1 MTMPEVKYNIAI
13 VEQFPEVNETGN
25 FLVLG
30 SAIDTLAE
38 DWMSYIDKFL
48 TVTVNRESQSSDNH
62 IAKFARK
69 YGEGSM
75 NFLGAPESV
84 LSTLGLSELFQVI
97 KQVPFVGGMLRFQA
111 SMTYDDLLKH
121 YIESGTKK
129 QGMYST
135 GTIID
140 RFFLKQWS
148 EGKLLYPLLVSSSII
163 QRNYDLHNYI
173 ETSDLAMGFKNHLDE
188 RGFKT
193 NTAKNLFSQM
203 LSVLVAVSIRSLD
216 ELSEKVLASLEYASK
231 EKIFNGKTRRKDNI
245 LYGCNEIRRYL
256 ISIGRT
262 DITVPRDNSNN
273 KRSETVTDQK
283 YGPLSSIDISGHP
296 SLAALLEDT
305 VRFKAGLILKGLA
318 KGTIKTIIA
327 DVKNLFLYLTTVFPK
342 EEINTAL
349 INKAFDPAFENNILN
364 FAKAKEFSGK
374 NGFIRNSARFLTYC
388 ELLTPFAFKHIPRMP
403 QKRKI
408 AARNAMPANML
419 RDLRDILIN
428 KPPKS
433 GTKWQPEKADLS
445 WWPHK
450 DVYPVHPIMVLLH
463 IFIPLRGGQI
473 RNLCREQSF
482 LQNEVGS
489 ITHFVINTDKN
500 VHREALQEIP
510 NVWDDLKIVES
521 FLKWHKEYFKNL
533 PEYIYNED
541 ENTPWSKITPLMITP
556 SNLRPMSQNSHMK
569 YLKRLFLKYQIEAN
583 QAMEAMGKQPVISV
597 IWPGSAELVM
607 PKSVEEIDALTETA
621 VNKFK
626 SCYDI
631 HSLRVTGATRY
642 LEAGLGINLVM
653 MLTGHATPEML
664 MRIYVRLTMDEKK
677 KHLRTAINKIYTG
690 ELESLV
696 DASTAFVRMEIP
708 TNYDV
713 SNPDEM
719 QRAIHE
725 NGLFSLFRKAPD
737 YDSTEMDTGEELA
750 MTNHPSTWFPM
761 IHGICPGVQCPVGR
775 EKKCSLCP
783 YLITGKIFLE
793 GVVHQANLSLIHFHR
808 VSTDISEEES
818 SGKYESHAKR
828 ERLDLLLEEVLGW
841 WEIIQEIEN
850 RLVPTSEDS
859 QLENV
864 PIALRTQSNLVTGKT
879 VPSEIAYLEANY
891 DAMQLGVEKDREGLA
906 ILAISAYNL
915 AKETGED
922 QEIIRIV
929 RDDKKLIDWL
939 MGHYSKYQQNNLL
952 PDFIAKLRG
961 ENRLNFPQ

>member
-1 MTMPEVKYNIAI
+1 MTITTI
-13 VEQFPEVNETGN
+13 EQFPEVNETGN
-25 FLVLG
+25 FLVLV
-30 SAIDTLAE
+30 SKIETLAD
-38 DWMSYIDKFL
+38 DWLDYIDKFL
-48 TVTVNRESQSSDNH
+48 TVTVNRESQSSDNY

-69 YGEGSM
+69 YIQGSM

-84 LSTLGLSELFQVI
+84 LSTLGLSESFQVI
-97 KQVPFVGGMLRFQA
+97 KQVPFGSMLRFQA
-111 SMTYDDLLKH
+111 AMTYEDLLKH
-121 YIESGTKK
+121 FIENGNRK
-129 QGMYST
+129 QGMYAT

-148 EGKLLYPLLVSSSII
+148 EGKLLYPLLISSSII
-163 QRNYDLHNYI
+163 QRNYDLYNYI
-173 ETSDLAMGFKNHLDE
+173 EKSGLATGFKNHLDG
-188 RGFKT
+188 RGFQT

-203 LSVLVAVSIRSLD
+203 LSVLVAVRTRSLD
-216 ELSEKVLASLEYASK
+216 ELSEKVLISLENASK
-231 EKIFNGKTRRKDNI
+231 VKIAKSQSKRKDNI

-273 KRSETVTDQK
+273 KRAETVADQK
-283 YGPLSSIDISGHP
+283 YGPLSSIDVSGHP

-305 VRFKAGLILKGLA
+305 VRFKAVLILEGLA

-327 DVKNLFLYLTTVFPK
+327 DIKNLFVYLTTVFPK

-349 INKAFDPAFENNILN
+349 IDKAFDPAFENNILD
-364 FAKAKEFSGK
+364 FAKKKEFSGK
-374 NGFIRNSARFLTYC
+374 NGFIRNSARFLKYC
-388 ELLTPFAFKHIPRMP
+388 ELITPFALKHIPRMP

-408 AARNAMPANML
+408 AARNAMPASML

-428 KPPKS
+428 RPPKS
-433 GTKWQPEKADLS
+433 GTSWQPEKADLS

-450 DVYPVHPIMVLLH
+450 GVYPVHPIMVLLH
-463 IFIPLRGGQI
+463 LFIPLRGAQI

-482 LQNEVGS
+482 HYNETGV

-510 NVWDDLKIVES
+510 NVWDDLKIVEP
-521 FLKWHKEYFKNL
+521 FLKWHKEYFPNL

-541 ENTPWSKITPLMITP
+541 ENTPWTKITPLMITP

-569 YLKRLFLKYQIEAN
+569 YLKRLLLKYQIEEN
-583 QAMEAMGKQPVISV
+583 QALEAMGKEPTVSV
-597 IWPGSAELVM
+597 IWPGSAEVTK
-607 PKSVEEIDALTETA
+607 PKNVEEVDTLTETA
-621 VNKFK
+621 IDKFK

-677 KHLRTAINKIYTG
+677 KHLQTAINKIYTG

-696 DASTAFVRMEIP
+696 DATTSFVRVEIP
-708 TNYDV
+708 AHYDV
-713 SNPDEM
+713 TKPEER
-719 QRAIHE
+719 QRAIDE

-737 YDSTEMDTGEELA
+737 YDSTEMDSGERLA
-750 MTNHPSTWFPM
+750 MSNHPSTWFPM

-808 VSTDISEEES
+808 ASVDISQEES

-828 ERLDLLLEEVLGW
+828 EKLDLLLEEVLGW
-841 WEIIQEIEN
+841 WEIIQEIED
-850 RLVPTSEDS
+850 RLVPKSEDS
-859 QLENV
+859 KLENV
-864 PIALRTQSNLVTGKT
+864 PIALRSQSSLVDGKT
-879 VPSEIAYLEANY
+879 VPPEIAYLEANY
-891 DAMQLGVEKDREGLA
+891 DAVQLGIEKDREGLA
-906 ILAISAYNL
+906 VLAISAYNL
-915 AKETGED
+915 AKETGDD
-922 QEIIRIV
+922 QDIARVV

-939 MGHYSKYQQNNLL
+939 MGHYSKYKQNNLL

-961 ENRLNFPQ
+961 EDNVAIPKI

>member
-1 MTMPEVKYNIAI
+1 MTITTI
-13 VEQFPEVNETGN
+13 EQFPEVNETGN
-25 FLVLG
+25 FLVLV
-30 SAIDTLAE
+30 STIETLAD
-38 DWMSYIDKFL
+38 DWLDYIDKFL
-48 TVTVNRESQSSDNH
+48 TVTVNRESQSSDNY

-69 YGEGSM
+69 YIQGSM

-84 LSTLGLSELFQVI
+84 LSTLGLSESFQVI
-97 KQVPFVGGMLRFQA
+97 QQVPFGGMLRFQA
-111 SMTYDDLLKH
+111 VMTYEDLLKQ
-121 YIESGTKK
+121 YIEHGTRK

-148 EGKLLYPLLVSSSII
+148 EGKLLYPLLLSSSII

-173 ETSDLAMGFKNHLDE
+173 GTSDLAIGFKNHLDG
-188 RGFKT
+188 RGFQT
-193 NTAKNLFSQM
+193 NTPQVLFSQM
-203 LSVLVAVSIRSLD
+203 LSVFVAVSIRSLD
-216 ELSEKVLASLEYASK
+216 ELTEKVLTSLEHVSK
-231 EKIFNGKTRRKDNI
+231 EKMIDSKSNRRDYI

-256 ISIGRT
+256 ISKGRT

-273 KRSETVTDQK
+273 KRRETVTDQK
-283 YGPLSSIDISGHP
+283 YGSLKSIDVSENP
-296 SLAALLEDT
+296 SLAALREET
-305 VRFKAGLILKGLA
+305 VRFKATLILDRLA
-318 KGTIKTIIA
+318 KGTIKTKMA
-327 DVKNLFLYLTTVFPK
+327 DIKNLFVYLITVFPGK
-342 EEINTAL
+342 EINTAL
-349 INKAFDPAFENNILN
+349 IDKAFDPAFENNILK
-364 FAKAKEFSGK
+364 FSKDKEFSGK
-374 NGFIRNSARFLTYC
+374 NGFIRNSAQFLKYC
-388 ELLTPFAFKHIPRMP
+388 ELLTPFALKHIPKMP

-408 AARNAMPANML
+408 AARNAMPANMV
-419 RDLRDILIN
+419 RALRDILIHR
-428 KPPKS
+428 PPRS
-433 GTKWQPEKADLS
+433 GTSWQSEKADLS

-463 IFIPLRGGQI
+463 LYIPLRGGQI

-482 LQNEVGS
+482 LHNEIGS

-500 VHREALQEIP
+500 VHRESLQEIP
-510 NVWDDLKIVES
+510 NVWDDLKIVEP
-521 FLKWHKEYFKNL
+521 FLKWHKEYFPNL
-533 PEYIYNED
+533 PEYVYNED
-541 ENTPWSKITPLMITP
+541 ENTPWTKITPLMITP

-569 YLKRLFLKYQIEAN
+569 YLKRLLLKYQIEEN
-583 QAMEAMGKQPVISV
+583 QTLEAMGKEPTVSV
-597 IWPGSAELVM
+597 IWPGSAEVTK
-607 PKSVEEIDALTETA
+607 PKNVEEVDTLTEMA
-621 VNKFK
+621 IDKFK

-677 KHLRTAINKIYTG
+677 KHLQTAINKIYTG

-696 DASTAFVRMEIP
+696 DATTSFVRVEIP
-708 TNYDV
+708 AHYDV
-713 SNPDEM
+713 TKPEER
-719 QRAIHE
+719 QRAIDE

-737 YDSTEMDTGEELA
+737 YDSTEMDSGERLA

-808 VSTDISEEES
+808 ASTDISEEES
-818 SGKYESHAKR
+818 SGNYESHAKR

-841 WEIIQEIEN
+841 WEIIQEIED
-850 RLVPTSEDS
+850 RLVQNPEDS

-864 PIALRTQSNLVTGKT
+864 PMALRSQSSLVDGKT
-879 VPSEIAYLEANY
+879 VPQEIAYLEANY
-891 DAMQLGVEKDREGLA
+891 DAIQLGIERDREGLA
-906 ILAISAYNL
+906 VLAISAYNL
-915 AKETGED
+915 ARETGED

-961 ENRLNFPQ
+961 ENRLRLP

>member
-1 MTMPEVKYNIAI
+1 MTILT
-13 VEQFPEVNETGN
+13 VEHFPEVNETGS
-25 FLVLG
+25 FLVLD
-30 SAIDTLAE
+30 STVETLAD
-38 DWMSYIDKFL
+38 DWLDYIDRFL

-69 YGEGSM
+69 YIQGSM

-84 LSTLGLSELFQVI
+84 LSTLGLSESFQVI
-97 KQVPFVGGMLRFQA
+97 KQVLFGGMLRFQA
-111 SMTYDDLLKH
+111 AMTYEDLLKH
-121 YIESGTKK
+121 YIEHGTRK

-173 ETSDLAMGFKNHLDE
+173 ERSELAMGFKNHLDG
-188 RGFKT
+188 RGFRT

-203 LSVLVAVSIRSLD
+203 LSVLVAVHTRSLD
-216 ELSEKVLASLEYASK
+216 ELTEKILTSLEHASK
-231 EKIFNGKTRRKDNI
+231 EKIVEGKTKRKDNI

-273 KRSETVTDQK
+273 KRRETVTDQK
-283 YGPLSSIDISGHP
+283 YGPLSSLDVSGNS
-296 SLAALLEDT
+296 SLAALREET
-305 VRFKAGLILKGLA
+305 VRFKATLIVDGLA

-327 DVKNLFLYLTTVFPK
+327 DIKNLFVYLITVFPNQ
-342 EEINTAL
+342 EINTAL
-349 INKAFDPAFENNILN
+349 IDKAFDPAFENNILKFSMN
-364 FAKAKEFSGK
+364 KEFSGK
-374 NGFIRNSARFLTYC
+374 NGFIRNSARFLKYC
-388 ELLTPFAFKHIPRMP
+388 ELLTPFALKHIPKMP

-408 AARNAMPANML
+408 AARNAMPANMV
-419 RDLRDILIN
+419 RALRDILIHR
-428 KPPKS
+428 PPRS
-433 GTKWQPEKADLS
+433 GTSWQPEKADLS
-445 WWPHK
+445 WWPYK

-463 IFIPLRGGQI
+463 LYIPLRGGQI

-482 LQNEVGS
+482 LRNETGS

-510 NVWDDLKIVES
+510 NVWDDLKIIEP
-521 FLKWHKEYFKNL
+521 FLKWHKEYFPNL

-541 ENTPWSKITPLMITP
+541 ENAPWLKITPLMITP

-569 YLKRLFLKYQIEAN
+569 YLKRLLLKYQIEEN
-583 QAMEAMGKQPVISV
+583 QSLEAMGKEPTVSI
-597 IWPGSAELVM
+597 IWPGSAEVTM
-607 PKSVEEIDALTETA
+607 PKNVEEVDALTETA
-621 VNKFK
+621 IDKFK

-677 KHLRTAINKIYTG
+677 KHLQTAINKIYTG

-696 DASTAFVRMEIP
+696 DATTSFLRVEIP
-708 TNYDV
+708 AHYDV
-713 SNPDEM
+713 TKPEER
-719 QRAIHE
+719 QRVIDE

-737 YDSTEMDTGEELA
+737 YDSTEMDSGERLA

-808 VSTDISEEES
+808 ASVDISEEES

-841 WEIIQEIEN
+841 WEIIQEIED
-850 RLVPTSEDS
+850 RLVPKSEDS

-864 PIALRTQSNLVTGKT
+864 PIALRSQSSLVDGKT
-879 VPSEIAYLEANY
+879 VPPEIAYLEANY
-891 DAMQLGVEKDREGLA
+891 DAVQLGIEKDREGLA
-906 ILAISAYNL
+906 VLAISAYNL

-922 QEIIRIV
+922 QEIVRVV
-929 RDDKKLIDWL
+929 RDDKTLIDWL
-939 MGHYSKYQQNNLL
+939 MGHYFKYQQNNLL

-961 ENRLNFPQ
+961 GDRLRLP

>member
-1 MTMPEVKYNIAI
+1 MIITA

-30 SAIDTLAE
+30 STIETLAE
-38 DWMSYIDKFL
+38 DWLDYIDRFL

-69 YGEGSM
+69 YIQGSM
-75 NFLGAPESV
+75 NFLGVPESV
-84 LSTLGLSELFQVI
+84 LNTLGLSESFQVI
-97 KQVPFVGGMLRFQA
+97 QQIPFGGMLRFQA
-111 SMTYDDLLKH
+111 VMTYEDLLKQ
-121 YIESGTKK
+121 YIEYGTRK

-173 ETSDLAMGFKNHLDE
+173 ETSDLAMDFKNHLDG
-188 RGFKT
+188 RGFQT

-203 LSVLVAVSIRSLD
+203 LSVLVAVSTRSLD
-216 ELSEKVLASLEYASK
+216 GLSERVLASLENASK
-231 EKIFNGKTRRKDNI
+231 QKIIDSKSKRKDNI

-256 ISIGRT
+256 ISKGRT

-273 KRSETVTDQK
+273 KRVETVADQK
-283 YGPLSSIDISGHP
+283 YGSLNSIDVSGNS
-296 SLAALLEDT
+296 SLAELREEA
-305 VRFKAGLILKGLA
+305 VRFKAVLIIDGLA
-318 KGTIKTIIA
+318 KGTIKTIMA
-327 DVKNLFLYLTTVFPK
+327 DIKNLFVYLITVFPN

-349 INKAFDPAFENNILN
+349 IDNAFDPAFENNILK
-364 FAKAKEFSGK
+364 FSKDKEFSEK
-374 NGFIRNSARFLTYC
+374 NGFIRNSARFLKYC
-388 ELLTPFAFKHIPRMP
+388 ELVTPFALKHIPKIP

-408 AARNAMPANML
+408 AARNAMPANMV
-419 RDLRDILIN
+419 RALRDILIHR
-428 KPPKS
+428 PPKS
-433 GTKWQPEKADLS
+433 GTSWQSEKADLS

-450 DVYPVHPIMVLLH
+450 NVYPVHPIMVLLH
-463 IFIPLRGGQI
+463 IFIPLRGAQI

-482 LQNEVGS
+482 LHNETGN

-510 NVWDDLKIVES
+510 NVWDNLKIVEP
-521 FLKWHKEYFKNL
+521 FLKWHKEYFPNL
-533 PEYIYNED
+533 PEYVYNED
-541 ENTPWSKITPLMITP
+541 ENAPWTKITPLMITP

-569 YLKRLFLKYQIEAN
+569 YLKRLLLKYQIEEN
-583 QAMEAMGKQPVISV
+583 QALEAMGKEPIVSV
-597 IWPGSAELVM
+597 IWPVSAEVTM
-607 PKSVEEIDALTETA
+607 PKNVEEVDALTETA
-621 VNKFK
+621 IGKFK

-677 KHLRTAINKIYTG
+677 KHLHTAINKIYTG

-696 DASTAFVRMEIP
+696 DASTTFVRKEIP
-708 TNYDV
+708 EHYDA
-713 SNPDEM
+713 SKPEEM

-737 YDSTEMDTGEELA
+737 YDSTEMDSGERLA

-808 VSTDISEEES
+808 ASVDISEEES

-841 WEIIQEIEN
+841 WEIIQEIED
-850 RLVPTSEDS
+850 RLVPKSEDN

-864 PIALRTQSNLVTGKT
+864 PMALRSQSNLVDGKI
-879 VPSEIAYLEANY
+879 VPPEIAYLEANY
-891 DAMQLGVEKDREGLA
+891 DAMQLGIEKDREGLA
-906 ILAISAYNL
+906 VLAISAYNL

-922 QEIIRIV
+922 HEIVRVV

-939 MGHYSKYQQNNLL
+939 MGHYSQYKQNNLL
-952 PDFIAKLRG
+952 PDFIAKLRDVD
-961 ENRLNFPQ
+961 RLELIR

>member
-1 MTMPEVKYNIAI
+1 
-13 VEQFPEVNETGN
+13 
-25 FLVLG
+25 
-30 SAIDTLAE
+30 
-38 DWMSYIDKFL
+38 
-48 TVTVNRESQSSDNH
+48 
-62 IAKFARK
+62 
-69 YGEGSM
+69 
-75 NFLGAPESV
+75 
-84 LSTLGLSELFQVI
+84 
-97 KQVPFVGGMLRFQA
+97 
-111 SMTYDDLLKH
+111 
-121 YIESGTKK
+121 
-129 QGMYST
+129 
-135 GTIID
+135 
-140 RFFLKQWS
+140 
-148 EGKLLYPLLVSSSII
+148 
-163 QRNYDLHNYI
+163 
-173 ETSDLAMGFKNHLDE
+173 
-188 RGFKT
+188 
-193 NTAKNLFSQM
+193 
-203 LSVLVAVSIRSLD
+203 
-216 ELSEKVLASLEYASK
+216 
-231 EKIFNGKTRRKDNI
+231 
-245 LYGCNEIRRYL
+245 
-256 ISIGRT
+256 
-262 DITVPRDNSNN
+262 
-273 KRSETVTDQK
+273 
-283 YGPLSSIDISGHP
+283 
-296 SLAALLEDT
+296 
-305 VRFKAGLILKGLA
+305 
-318 KGTIKTIIA
+318 
-327 DVKNLFLYLTTVFPK
+327 
-342 EEINTAL
+342 
-349 INKAFDPAFENNILN
+349 
-364 FAKAKEFSGK
+364 
-374 NGFIRNSARFLTYC
+374 
-388 ELLTPFAFKHIPRMP
+388 
-403 QKRKI
+403 
-408 AARNAMPANML
+408 
-419 RDLRDILIN
+419 
-428 KPPKS
+428 
-433 GTKWQPEKADLS
+433 
-445 WWPHK
+445 
-450 DVYPVHPIMVLLH
+450 
-463 IFIPLRGGQI
+463 
-473 RNLCREQSF
+473 
-482 LQNEVGS
+482 
-489 ITHFVINTDKN
+489 
-500 VHREALQEIP
+500 
-510 NVWDDLKIVES
+510 
-521 FLKWHKEYFKNL
+521 
-533 PEYIYNED
+533 
-541 ENTPWSKITPLMITP
+541 
-556 SNLRPMSQNSHMK
+556 
-569 YLKRLFLKYQIEAN
+569 
-583 QAMEAMGKQPVISV
+583 MEAMGKQPVISV

-961 ENRLNFPQ
+961 ENRLNLPQ